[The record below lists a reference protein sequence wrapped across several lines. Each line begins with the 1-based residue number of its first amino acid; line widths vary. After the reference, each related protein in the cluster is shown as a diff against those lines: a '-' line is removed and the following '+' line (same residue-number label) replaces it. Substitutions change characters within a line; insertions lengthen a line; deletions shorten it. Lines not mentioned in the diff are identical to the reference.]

1 MCLYAIEGLVLVIS
15 LMKKD
20 GGGTMANSALFLGW
34 NRSVA
39 GREQQAMDLFT
50 KVMEYYGQLQSDGK
64 IESFEPV
71 MLSNHGGDLNGF
83 VLIRGDEV
91 KLDEVRREE
100 TFLNFAIEAGY
111 CLENFGVIKGYIGDS
126 VANIFAQWSTHIS

>member
-1 MCLYAIEGLVLVIS
+1 LIKS
-15 LMKKD
+15 LRTED
-20 GGGTMANSALFLGW
+20 GGGTMANSAIFLGW

-39 GREQQAMDLFT
+39 GREQQAMDLFM
-50 KVMEYYGQLQSDGK
+50 KVIEYYGQLQSDGK

-71 MLSNHGGDLNGF
+71 MLANHGGDLNGF
-83 VLIRGDEV
+83 VLIRGDEA

-100 TFLNFAIEAGY
+100 VFLNFSIEAGY

-126 VANIFAQWSTHIS
+126 IMNVFSEWGKHFS